1 MSNYTNIP
9 DHEGIET
16 VKEKLHNQS
25 GTPTGDVSIK
35 FLFLILTLNNFDFS
49 SIIYLQIKGCPK
61 KKTIIE
67 HFFGKFESTHIYPYI
82 RDKKI
87 A

>member
-25 GTPTGDVSIK
+25 GKPTGDLSIK

-49 SIIYLQIKGCPK
+49 GIIYLQIKGCPK
-61 KKTIIE
+61 KTIIE
-67 HFFGKFESTHIYPYI
+67 HFLESLNRHIFI
-82 RDKKI
+82 HTSEIKKI